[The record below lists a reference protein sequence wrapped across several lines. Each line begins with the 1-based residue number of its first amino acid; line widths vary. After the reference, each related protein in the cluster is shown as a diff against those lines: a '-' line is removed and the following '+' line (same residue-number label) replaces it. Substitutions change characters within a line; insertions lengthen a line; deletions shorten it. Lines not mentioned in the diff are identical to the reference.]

1 MRKNI
6 IRITESDLHNIIV
19 NTVKR
24 VLKEDVLGNDW
35 NAIDDNENFNVNNN
49 YEVFKNQDEHNFSG
63 QGEEGIDPTYQEPR
77 HDDAIAWNEEEI

>member
-1 MRKNI
+1 MKKNI

-49 YEVFKNQDEHNFSG
+49 YEVFKNIILVDKERKVL
-63 QGEEGIDPTYQEPR
+63 TR
-77 HDDAIAWNEEEI
+77 HTKNLDMMMQLLGMRKTFK